1 MARLGRELDR
11 VGAAREAADR
21 RGMMGYSVLVSTCTA
36 LQSIAIEEATSETW
50 IWPGTVKR
58 EHWSGMYINWI

>member
-1 MARLGRELDR
+1 MGGNLTGLVLLERRLIDG
-11 VGAAREAADR
+11 
-21 RGMMGYSVLVSTCTA
+21 GMMGYSVLVSTCTA
-36 LQSIAIEEATSETW
+36 LQSIAIAEATSETW